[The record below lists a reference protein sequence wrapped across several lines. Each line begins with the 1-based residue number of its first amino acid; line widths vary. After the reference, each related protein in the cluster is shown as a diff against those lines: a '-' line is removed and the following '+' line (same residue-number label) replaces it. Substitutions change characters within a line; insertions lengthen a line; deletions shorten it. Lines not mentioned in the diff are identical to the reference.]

1 MSGVYFSECD
11 DELPALEPVYKYLD
25 EGNPYLSDTIIGF
38 ILEKRDAA
46 APDMDAWERDAAPPD
61 VDAWERDARAIRLI
75 FKHQFPN
82 YEHVWSFERHPLGD
96 TEDIAWFIQVAGA
109 AAARSR
115 E

>member
-46 APDMDAWERDAAPPD
+46 APD
-61 VDAWERDARAIRLI
+61 VDAGGRDARAIRLI

>member
-46 APDMDAWERDAAPPD
+46 APDMDAWERDA
-61 VDAWERDARAIRLI
+61 RAIRLI